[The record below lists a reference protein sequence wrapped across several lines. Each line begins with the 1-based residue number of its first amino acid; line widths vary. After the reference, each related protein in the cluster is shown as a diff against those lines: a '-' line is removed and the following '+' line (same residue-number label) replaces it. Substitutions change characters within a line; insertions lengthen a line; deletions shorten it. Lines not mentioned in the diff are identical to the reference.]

1 LAATSHHAAIASK
14 GKPTAC
20 PCAFIHRPRHGTMPD
35 HSKSISGDAMSVPI
49 KLVILID
56 TLPGR
61 GEEQVQAFAA
71 LAPRVRAEKGCQAYQ
86 LHRVPEQDDR
96 FVLTESWACA
106 ADLAA
111 HDASEH
117 MQDAAPWLASFRA
130 GPVTVLPL
138 QEVHPAP
145 PPAAPSNNLPPFL
158 ISSILLGSVLAA
170 LVQRYWPLGYGLL
183 ASVGSMLLLQ
193 RWLQSCQQRGWLPG
207 RH

>member
-1 LAATSHHAAIASK
+1 
-14 GKPTAC
+14 
-20 PCAFIHRPRHGTMPD
+20 MP
-35 HSKSISGDAMSVPI
+35 API
-49 KLVILID
+49 KLAILID

-71 LAPRVRAEKGCQAYQ
+71 LAPRVRAEKGCLAYQ
-86 LHRVPEQDDR
+86 LHRVSGQDDR
-96 FVLTESWACA
+96 FVLTESWASA

-117 MQDAAPWLASFRA
+117 MLDAAPWLASFRA

-145 PPAAPSNNLPPFL
+145 PPAAPKNNNNLPPFL
-158 ISSILLGSVLAA
+158 ISGILLGSVLAA

-183 ASVGSMLLLQ
+183 AGVGGMLLMQ
-193 RWLQSCQQRGWLPG
+193 RWLQACQQRGWLPG
-207 RH
+207 RR